1 MTHWSRYSDD
11 LVRLAAQYDEL
22 FAYGVFIRKGALRQR
37 FVDDDFQWRLRPV
50 VPIEIA
56 PAQQRRAE
64 RAEIAR
70 SGKANF
76 RMRIVSAFLDPRQ
89 PVTGQAAA
97 LAAQRQITRSAGDLN
112 AGQ

>member
-1 MTHWSRYSDD
+1 MTHCSRYSDD

-37 FVDDDFQWRLRPV
+37 FVDDDFQWRLRPI

-70 SGKANF
+70 RGKANL
-76 RMRIVSAFLDPRQ
+76 RMRIVRSLLDPRK
-89 PVTGQAAA
+89 PVTGHAAA
-97 LAAQRQITRSAGDLN
+97 LAAQRQIACAAAT
-112 AGQ
+112 